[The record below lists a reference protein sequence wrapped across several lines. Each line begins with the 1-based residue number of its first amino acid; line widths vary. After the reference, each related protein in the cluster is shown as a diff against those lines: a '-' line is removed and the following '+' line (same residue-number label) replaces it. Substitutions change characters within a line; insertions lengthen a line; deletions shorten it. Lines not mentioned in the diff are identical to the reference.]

1 MTDTIPRKRIRKVL
15 IANRGEIA
23 VRILRGLREMGIR
36 GAVIYS
42 EPDRLGLP
50 VLLADEAYPI
60 GPAPSR
66 ESYLR
71 GEAIV
76 QLAKEIGADAI
87 HPGYGFLSERAGF
100 ARLCRD
106 AGITFIGPSPEAID
120 AMGSK
125 VESRRLMIAAGVP
138 VVPGGK
144 DPLPDLDAAAAAAEA
159 IGYPVMLKAAAGG
172 GGKGMRMI
180 PSAAELASSYRA
192 ARSEAGASFGDD
204 SVYLEKFIVDPR
216 HVEIQVMGDLHG
228 RVVSLGERE
237 CSLQRRHQKVVEEAP
252 SPVVSPDLRRR
263 MGEAAVLAASAVGYS
278 NAGTCEFLLDAE
290 GNFYFLEMNTRLQVE
305 HPVTEL
311 VTGIDLVQAQ
321 IRVAEGEPL
330 GPEFDDVQPRGH
342 AMEVRLYAEDPFQR
356 FAPSP
361 GRIEI
366 LRWPDGPGVRVD
378 SGVYE
383 GSEVSIHYDPMLAK
397 LIVWAT
403 DREKAL
409 NRLERALS
417 ELRVE
422 GIRTTVPLF
431 RALLADADFRAGN
444 MDIGMLDR
452 KLAAGELHPAPRR
465 TTATGR
471 PTCPWWPPPWPTT
484 RRPTGPRP
492 GPPHPA
498 LPAAPAGA
506 PPAARG
512 RCEGDHG
519 SGRPFRR
526 ARGEGRGPPDRRR
539 LRGDRRRTCL
549 SRGRRRRPRR
559 PAQPADRRRPAR
571 GGRPRAGRRG
581 VVGEHGPGGGAVA
594 VSDPLTHL
602 ASQTRGGKAGRR
614 RERVAAYMP
623 GRVVTLLVQE
633 GQEVA
638 AGQGIVVLEAMK
650 MENEIRA
657 ERDGTVSKIFV
668 QPGQAVDTGNPL
680 FELE

>member
-1 MTDTIPRKRIRKVL
+1 MSDTVPRRRIRKVL

-36 GAVIYS
+36 SAVIYS

-76 QLAKEIGADAI
+76 QLAKKIGADAI

-106 AGITFIGPSPEAID
+106 AGIVFIGPSPEAID

-144 DPLPDLDAAAAAAEA
+144 DPLPDLDSAAAAAEA

-192 ARSEAGASFGDD
+192 ARSEAAASFGDD
-204 SVYLEKFIVDPR
+204 TVYLEKLIVDPR
-216 HVEIQVMGDLHG
+216 HIEIQVMGDLHG

-252 SPVVSPDLRRR
+252 SAVITPEIRRR
-263 MGEAAVLAASAVGYS
+263 MGEAAVKAASAVGYS
-278 NAGTCEFLLDAE
+278 NAGTCEFLFDRS
-290 GNFYFLEMNTRLQVE
+290 GNFFFLEMNTRLQVE
-305 HPVTEL
+305 HPVTEM
-311 VTGIDLVQAQ
+311 VTGIDLVQTQ
-321 IRVAEGEPL
+321 VRVAEGEPL
-330 GPEFDDVQPRGH
+330 GPAFDDIQPKGH
-342 AMEVRLYAEDPFQR
+342 AIEVRLYAEDPFQH

-361 GRIEI
+361 GKIEI

-383 GSEVSIHYDPMLAK
+383 GSEISVHYDPMLAK
-397 LIVWAT
+397 LIVWAA

-409 NRLERALS
+409 NRLERALA

-422 GIRTTVPLF
+422 GIRTTAPLF
-431 RALLADADFRAGN
+431 RALLADADFRSGN
-444 MDIGMLDR
+444 LDIGMLDR
-452 KLAAGELHPAPRR
+452 KLAAGDLKASTDSALDDLPLIAAALAHSERANQTAAGPAEGTPARR
-465 TTATGR
+465 SRWAGTAR
-471 PTCPWWPPPWPTT
+471 Y
-484 RRPTGPRP
+484 
-492 GPPHPA
+492 
-498 LPAAPAGA
+498 
-506 PPAARG
+506 
-512 RCEGDHG
+512 
-519 SGRPFRR
+519 
-526 ARGEGRGPPDRRR
+526 EGRRNA
-539 LRGDRRRTCL
+539 TW
-549 SRGRRRRPRR
+549 
-559 PAQPADRRRPAR
+559 
-571 GGRPRAGRRG
+571 
-581 VVGEHGPGGGAVA
+581 
-594 VSDPLTHL
+594 T
-602 ASQTRGGKAGRR
+602 
-614 RERVAAYMP
+614 
-623 GRVVTLLVQE
+623 
-633 GQEVA
+633 
-638 AGQGIVVLEAMK
+638 
-650 MENEIRA
+650 
-657 ERDGTVSKIFV
+657 
-668 QPGQAVDTGNPL
+668 
-680 FELE
+680 

>member
-1 MTDTIPRKRIRKVL
+1 MADIPTKPIRKVL

-76 QLAKEIGADAI
+76 QLAREIGADAI

-125 VESRRLMIAAGVP
+125 VESRRLMIASGVP

-144 DPLPDLDAAAAAAEA
+144 DPLPDLDAAAAAAET

-172 GGKGMRMI
+172 GGKGMRRV
-180 PSAAELASSYRA
+180 AAAPELPGAYRA
-192 ARSEAGASFGDD
+192 ARSEAAASFGDD
-204 SVYLEKFIVDPR
+204 SVYMEKYIEAPR
-216 HVEIQVMGDLHG
+216 HVEIQVMGDLYG

-252 SPVVSPDLRRR
+252 SPVVTPELRRR
-263 MGEAAVLAASAVGYS
+263 MGEAAVRAASAVAYS
-278 NAGTCEFLLDAE
+278 NAGTCEFLLDRD

-311 VTGIDLVQAQ
+311 VTGIDIVQAQ
-321 IRVAEGEPL
+321 IRIAEGEPL
-330 GPEFDDVQPRGH
+330 GPRFDDVQPRGH
-342 AMEVRLYAEDPFQR
+342 AVEVRLYAEDPYQR

-361 GRIEI
+361 GKIRI
-366 LRWPDGPGVRVD
+366 LRWPEGPGVRVD

-397 LIVWAT
+397 LIVWAE
-403 DREKAL
+403 DRERAL
-409 NRLERALS
+409 ARLARALS

-422 GIRTTVPLF
+422 GIRTTAPLF
-431 RALLADADFRAGN
+431 RALLADSDFRAGN
-444 MDIGMLDR
+444 LDIGMLDR
-452 KLAAGELHPAPRR
+452 KLAAGELRPATDGEPDDLPLIAAALAHFERAHR
-465 TTATGR
+465 TAA
-471 PTCPWWPPPWPTT
+471 
-484 RRPTGPRP
+484 GPSFP
-492 GPPHPA
+492 SA
-498 LPAAPAGA
+498 
-506 PPAARG
+506 
-512 RCEGDHG
+512 
-519 SGRPFRR
+519 SGRSRWGS
-526 ARGEGRGPPDRRR
+526 AGRQE
-539 LRGDRRRTCL
+539 
-549 SRGRRRRPRR
+549 
-559 PAQPADRRRPAR
+559 AMR
-571 GGRPRAGRRG
+571 GGPW
-581 VVGEHGPGGGAVA
+581 
-594 VSDPLTHL
+594 T
-602 ASQTRGGKAGRR
+602 
-614 RERVAAYMP
+614 
-623 GRVVTLLVQE
+623 
-633 GQEVA
+633 
-638 AGQGIVVLEAMK
+638 
-650 MENEIRA
+650 
-657 ERDGTVSKIFV
+657 
-668 QPGQAVDTGNPL
+668 
-680 FELE
+680 

>member
-1 MTDTIPRKRIRKVL
+1 MANVPIKRIRKVL

-23 VRILRGLREMGIR
+23 VRILRALREMGIR

-76 QLAKEIGADAI
+76 ELAKKIGADAI

-144 DPLPDLDAAAAAAEA
+144 DPLPDLEAATAAAEG

-180 PSAAELASSYRA
+180 PSAAEMPSSYRA
-192 ARSEAGASFGDD
+192 ARSEAAASFGDD
-204 SVYLEKFIVDPR
+204 SVYLEKYIVEPR

-228 RVVSLGERE
+228 KVVSLGERE

-252 SPVVSPDLRRR
+252 SSVVSPELRRR
-263 MGEAAVLAASAVGYS
+263 MGDAAVKAAAAVGYS
-278 NAGTCEFLLDAE
+278 NAGTCEFLLAKD
-290 GNFYFLEMNTRLQVE
+290 GSFYFLEMNTRLQVE

-311 VTGIDLVQAQ
+311 VTGIDLVRTQ

-330 GPEFDDVQPRGH
+330 GPEFDDVQPHGH
-342 AMEVRLYAEDPFQR
+342 AIEVRLYAEDPAQR

-361 GRIEI
+361 GRIET

-383 GSEVSIHYDPMLAK
+383 GSEVSIYYDPMLAK
-397 LIVWAT
+397 LIVWAA

-409 NRLERALS
+409 DRLERALS
-417 ELRVE
+417 EMRIE
-422 GIRTTVPLF
+422 GIRTTAPLF
-431 RALLADADFRAGN
+431 RALLADADFRSGN
-444 MDIGMLDR
+444 LDIGMLDR
-452 KLAAGELHPAPRR
+452 KMAEGVLQLAGEEPEPDLPLIAAALAHFEHAHRSATAGPAAAAASRR
-465 TTATGR
+465 TRWGLAGR
-471 PTCPWWPPPWPTT
+471 
-484 RRPTGPRP
+484 
-492 GPPHPA
+492 
-498 LPAAPAGA
+498 AGA
-506 PPAARG
+506 
-512 RCEGDHG
+512 
-519 SGRPFRR
+519 
-526 ARGEGRGPPDRRR
+526 
-539 LRGDRRRTCL
+539 LRG
-549 SRGRRRRPRR
+549 
-559 PAQPADRRRPAR
+559 
-571 GGRPRAGRRG
+571 GG
-581 VVGEHGPGGGAVA
+581 
-594 VSDPLTHL
+594 SW
-602 ASQTRGGKAGRR
+602 S
-614 RERVAAYMP
+614 
-623 GRVVTLLVQE
+623 
-633 GQEVA
+633 
-638 AGQGIVVLEAMK
+638 
-650 MENEIRA
+650 
-657 ERDGTVSKIFV
+657 
-668 QPGQAVDTGNPL
+668 
-680 FELE
+680 